1 MEWLF
6 VLAVLGGGAY
16 WFLRGNVR
24 RGAEIMRAYIFL
36 TALERGHSVVEANG
50 YASRDMSEVPEQFIG
65 LANARATVSYGG
77 IRLAMV
83 GDAYRRGMQPKLPF
97 WERSS
102 IMSAYAVAG
111 QTKRVDTAQS
121 NSGHTETTSSSEHAD
136 FDSYYA
142 AYIAELKRLA
152 GLEPDE
158 LHMAEIMDDEGT
170 RRAYRDGIPP
180 HQLAAMLHQHDF
192 GRQAG

>member
-6 VLAVLGGGAY
+6 VPAVLGGGAY

-83 GDAYRRGMQPKLPF
+83 GDAYRQGMQPALPF

-102 IMSAYAVAG
+102 IRSAYGSAG
-111 QTKRVDTAQS
+111 QAQTADVARIRQCQACRLRQLLCYL
-121 NSGHTETTSSSEHAD
+121 HPRAQTTGWA
-136 FDSYYA
+136 
-142 AYIAELKRLA
+142 RT
-152 GLEPDE
+152 G
-158 LHMAEIMDDEGT
+158 
-170 RRAYRDGIPP
+170 
-180 HQLAAMLHQHDF
+180 
-192 GRQAG
+192 